1 MSQTLQDLTLKDN
14 FLFGAVMA
22 DEKNCKPLLE
32 MILGFPI
39 DRVEVSKEYSMI
51 YHPEYRSIRMD
62 VYAKDGKNTRYNV
75 EMQTSKKS
83 TLAKRSRYYH
93 SQMDMDLLVSGADYD
108 KLPNVYLIFICDFD
122 PFGERK
128 FCYRFEN
135 QCVENGVLSLKD
147 GNYTIFLSTKGLD
160 SSEISPELYRFLKF
174 LSMDLK
180 ASEHPSG
187 DPFITQLQDAI
198 HKVKK
203 NRDMEGRY
211 MLFELLLKDEHDA
224 GLQEGIEQGT
234 QQALYSQILDFL
246 YDLDPIPQNL
256 ADRIMKEK
264 NLDILKLWVKLS
276 ARVSNVLEFEDKMDT
291 VISDLT

>member
-122 PFGERK
+122 PFGEKK

-198 HKVKK
+198 QKVKK
-203 NRDMEGRY
+203 SRDMEGRY

-224 GLQEGIEQGT
+224 GLQEGM
-234 QQALYSQILDFL
+234 QQALYNQILDFL
-246 YDLDPIPQNL
+246 NDLDPVPQEL
-256 ADRIMKEK
+256 SDKIIEEK
-264 NLDILKLWVKLS
+264 NLDILKRWVKLS
-276 ARVSNVLEFEDKMDT
+276 ARVSNVQEFEDKMDI
-291 VISDLT
+291 VVSDLTKAV

>member
-198 HKVKK
+198 QKVKK
-203 NRDMEGRY
+203 SRDMEGRY

-224 GLQEGIEQGT
+224 GLQEGM
-234 QQALYSQILDFL
+234 QQALYNQILDFL
-246 YDLDPIPQNL
+246 NDLDPVPQEL
-256 ADRIMKEK
+256 SDKIIEEK
-264 NLDILKLWVKLS
+264 NLDILKRWVKLS
-276 ARVSNVLEFEDKMDT
+276 ARVSNVQEFEDKMDI
-291 VISDLT
+291 VVSDLTKAV

>member
-14 FLFGAVMA
+14 FLLGAVMA

-93 SQMDMDLLVSGADYD
+93 SQMDMDFLVSGADYD

-160 SSEISPELYRFLKF
+160 ASEISPELYRFLKF

-187 DPFITQLQDAI
+187 DPFITQLQEAI
-198 HKVKK
+198 QTVKK
-203 NRDMEGRY
+203 NRNMEGRY

-224 GLQEGIEQGT
+224 GLQEGMLEQAAH
-234 QQALYSQILDFL
+234 QVLDFL
-246 YDLDPIPQNL
+246 NDLDPVPQEL
-256 ADRIMKEK
+256 TDRIMEEK
-264 NLDILKLWVKLS
+264 NLDILKRWVKLS
-276 ARVSNVLEFEDKMDT
+276 ARVSNIQEFEDKMDII
-291 VISDLT
+291 VSDLTTTV